1 MNANDV
7 TETLLQIP
15 VGTYIAWICVI
26 FAIISALVGGIVY
39 MYKMFSKYRAVK
51 DEDDSFKEL
60 VKKHDRQLEQI
71 LAKLDV
77 INEILEEKRKSD
89 LKKLR
94 HSIVRAGEEAVD
106 KGEISIRG
114 LRSLSELFEEY
125 EQKYHANGYVKTLMV
140 KVRALPVMGK
150 LDENDEDIE

>member
-71 LAKLDV
+71 LAKLDA
-77 INEILEEKRKSD
+77 INETLEEKKVSD

-94 HSIVRAGEEAVD
+94 HSIVRAGEEAID
-106 KGEISIRG
+106 NECISIRR
-114 LRSLSELFEEY
+114 LKSLEELFEEY

-140 KVRALPVMGK
+140 KVRALRVIGK